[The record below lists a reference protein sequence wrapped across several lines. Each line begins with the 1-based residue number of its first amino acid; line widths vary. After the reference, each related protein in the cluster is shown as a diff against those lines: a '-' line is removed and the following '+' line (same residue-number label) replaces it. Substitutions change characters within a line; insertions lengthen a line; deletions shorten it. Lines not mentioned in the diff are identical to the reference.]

1 MIVRYLL
8 EDDYE
13 TWNHFVEQSPQGFI
27 WDYSWWLEIVTDGD
41 YKICALFD
49 DDNLIVAGI
58 SLPFFST
65 GTIRQPLLTQSLGM
79 LYEDMS
85 KRNNM
90 RLQKQL
96 TNQKEYSNQIIDF
109 ILNDFKRFSICF
121 NYNYDYWLPLYW
133 KVFKQTTRY
142 TYVIDYSNYVLE
154 EEFKRFSKGHKWV
167 LNKVEKKSDLK
178 VIKVDDSYHLLFLT
192 MFPFVYSLSLYKVY
206 ALYHWNRVCPPLD
219 VDTFY
224 LTPLN
229 TLLHHPP

>member
-85 KRNNM
+85 KHNNM

-109 ILNDFKRFSICF
+109 VLNDFKRFSICF

-133 KVFKQTTRY
+133 KGFKQTTRY
-142 TYVIDYSNYVLE
+142 TSNVLV
-154 EEFKRFSKGHKWV
+154 KGT
-167 LNKVEKKSDLK
+167 NG
-178 VIKVDDSYHLLFLT
+178 F
-192 MFPFVYSLSLYKVY
+192 
-206 ALYHWNRVCPPLD
+206 
-219 VDTFY
+219 
-224 LTPLN
+224 
-229 TLLHHPP
+229 